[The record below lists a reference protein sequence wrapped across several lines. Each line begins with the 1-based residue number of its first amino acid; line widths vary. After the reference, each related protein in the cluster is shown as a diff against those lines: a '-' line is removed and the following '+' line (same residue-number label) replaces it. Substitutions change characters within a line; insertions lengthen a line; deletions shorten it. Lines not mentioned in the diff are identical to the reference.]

1 MAKGDFQEEERAG
14 RKAPS
19 YRDQVSFEELTGVQ
33 ITKESDKKRDQKFLS
48 RRAWPCKIMISILQ
62 IKK

>member
-19 YRDQVSFEELTGVQ
+19 CRDQVSFEELTGVQ

-48 RRAWPCKIMISILQ
+48 WRAL
-62 IKK
+62 